1 MYYLKL
7 LMLYYWN
14 ELRSEDMSTFYLN
27 NERHENDLNHFPYD
41 GEQSDKIKNI
51 FSPYFLMDKQEII
64 KNNMTKDIKSTE
76 NHTLFNFDYE
86 KENLSPPLFTSN
98 NNLNIFNILSNKDKL
113 NENCKNLNFKNI
125 DIENHFQ
132 LTEKK
137 RNRTNLESDNL
148 CVFIKN
154 QDIENNKKSKKRGRK
169 TNKNNIKQIHSKMA
183 PDNIISKIKTNIL
196 KFCFNSLNSILKA
209 FYKTNE
215 HDKITLKKINSE
227 ISNKLSKDEEL
238 ELLNM
243 SLKDIFSKNIS
254 SKFNKIE
261 TDYNQKAIN
270 QILKN
275 DDNDN
280 ISFVFNM
287 TLKEWLDIFTL
298 KTTVKEIANQSKNTI
313 YQKLDFSKIE
323 QSFSGINKLLNKIKK
338 EGDKEYLELFISYL
352 YNYERYFYLK
362 NSRKKKRKEK
372 DIVH

>member
-27 NERHENDLNHFPYD
+27 NERIENDLNHFPYD

>member
-27 NERHENDLNHFPYD
+27 NERIENDLNHFPYD
-41 GEQSDKIKNI
+41 DEQSDKIKNI

-323 QSFSGINKLLNKIKK
+323 QSFSGIDKLLNKIKK
-338 EGDKEYLELFISYL
+338 EGEEYLELFISYL

>member
-227 ISNKLSKDEEL
+227 ISNKLSKNEEL

-243 SLKDIFSKNIS
+243 TLKDIFSKNIS

-338 EGDKEYLELFISYL
+338 EGEEYLELFISYL